1 MKKKGTVLIVL
12 GIAGIIFVLLFDII
26 VGKPGYY
33 IGPKSI
39 TALIAS
45 VIFIITGIRSLRKKP

>member
-26 VGKPGYY
+26 VGKPNYY

-39 TALIAS
+39 AAFIACM
-45 VIFIITGIRSLRKKP
+45 IFIITGTRSLRKKP